1 MRRSAH
7 RLGNY
12 AKRHRRSPTSRAMFA
27 LRPMDTPKLLRA
39 LSPTK
44 RNAHEA
50 LHRYMKI
57 PIKQPR
63 WGRLTRDAVEPATY
77 KAFRIWRADWL
88 RQCLIYGPKWHM
100 DALRHRAREEIAGA
114 DAYSVVSGLRDVL

>member
-1 MRRSAH
+1 MVHGRKKWQRKQVF
-7 RLGNY
+7 G
-12 AKRHRRSPTSRAMFA
+12 T
-27 LRPMDTPKLLRA
+27 PMHAVACPKLMNA
-39 LSPTK
+39 MSPVK

-50 LHRYMKI
+50 LERYMKV
-57 PIKQPR
+57 PIKKPT
-63 WGRLTRDAVEPATY
+63 WDRLMRGPVEHATY

-114 DAYSVVSGLRDVL
+114 DAYSVVPGLRDVL

>member
-1 MRRSAH
+1 MV
-7 RLGNY
+7 
-12 AKRHRRSPTSRAMFA
+12 HRRKKWQRKGVFGT
-27 LRPMDTPKLLRA
+27 PMLPVACPKLMNA
-39 LSPTK
+39 MSPVK

-50 LHRYMKI
+50 LERYM
-57 PIKQPR
+57 R
-63 WGRLTRDAVEPATY
+63 GRPLVIAGPESYPFY
-77 KAFRIWRADWL
+77 CKWRADWL